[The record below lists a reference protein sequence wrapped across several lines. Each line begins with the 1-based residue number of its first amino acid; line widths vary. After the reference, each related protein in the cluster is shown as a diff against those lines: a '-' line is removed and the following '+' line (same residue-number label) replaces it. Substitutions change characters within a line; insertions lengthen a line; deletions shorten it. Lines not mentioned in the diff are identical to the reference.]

1 MSSRRPRR
9 SRIYD
14 LNYNI
19 GENYYKSAIDRLDE
33 KYHSRPSSILLRH
46 SEPPAVSPPRPRIAS
61 MAADDLAE
69 EDLEFSRE
77 RASRAIQKETILD
90 QRSGRRGLE
99 LESSFDGQ
107 VQKTLDRIQASK
119 KLLRDTIDLDEAYN
133 SQQQSNLAS
142 SKMVKRSVKMVSD
155 ISSSAQK
162 SSNELTKWSK
172 NTDYNDSESFAA
184 VRARQSQARL
194 QDIEQD
200 MFERNLRQN
209 QREERM
215 NNVKKLLAESGD
227 LDDSSLV
234 NGVSSLKITK
244 STKRVT
250 TY

>member
-14 LNYNI
+14 SNYNI

-33 KYHSRPSSILLRH
+33 KYHSRPASSVLLRH
-46 SEPPAVSPPRPRIAS
+46 SEPPAVSPPRPRVVNLD
-61 MAADDLAE
+61 ADDLAE
-69 EDLEFSRE
+69 EDLEFSRD

-119 KLLRDTIDLDEAYN
+119 KLLNTIDLDEGY
-133 SQQQSNLAS
+133 SKQQSSNLAS
-142 SKMVKRSVKMVSD
+142 SKLVKRSVKVVSD

-162 SSNELTKWSK
+162 SSNDLTKWSK

-209 QREERM
+209 QRQERM
-215 NNVKKLLAESGD
+215 SNVKKLLAESGD
-227 LDDSSLV
+227 LEDSSLV